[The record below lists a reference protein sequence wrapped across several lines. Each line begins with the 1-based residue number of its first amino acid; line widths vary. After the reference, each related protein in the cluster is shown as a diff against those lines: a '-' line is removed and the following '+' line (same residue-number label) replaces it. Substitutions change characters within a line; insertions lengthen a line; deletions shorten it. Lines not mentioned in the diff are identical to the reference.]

1 MTPLDPLDLLASLTD
16 DVGRWWTYATE
27 VQRAD
32 ARAIL
37 DPGPDDPRRHW
48 LGRAKGYSKTRDV
61 AAFSIVVLLT
71 QMAPAEQGFA
81 AASDA
86 DQAGLV
92 RQSIAAFRAHTPALE
107 RRITVESRR
116 VVAEGAQSELVIL
129 AADSAGSHG
138 LRPKWLAV
146 DELANFPDT
155 ERHRT
160 FFDSLW
166 AGLPKVAGSRGV
178 IMTTAGSP
186 GHFARRIFELANDD
200 PLWRLS
206 DVHGPPPWTDPAEV
220 EAERRRLFPS
230 QFARLW
236 LNEWANSDDAIADP
250 DDVEAACVL
259 DGPLAPEPETR
270 YIVTLDIGTRID
282 NTAAVIA
289 HAVRDPEGTRVVVDR
304 LHVWKPKPGTPV
316 SIDDVRAWVAEM
328 SRVYNHA
335 LVRYDPSQ
343 GYLLA
348 EQLRKGGVPAE
359 EFVFSTASVGRLATA
374 LGQALRGRLLTLPN
388 DDELR
393 EEILNVRM
401 RETAPNVLRID
412 HKSGGHDD
420 RVIACS
426 MATYLL
432 TATAPGSGGPVIYD
446 DAEFAELM
454 AANARANGEPN
465 LAPVGEAGVV
475 PLPAKPGHPYSGDWS
490 LNAAGLELDESYDD
504 EDGREQDLRGQTQR
518 SPWAQ

>member
-1 MTPLDPLDLLASLTD
+1 MTALDPLDLLASLTD
-16 DVGRWWTYATE
+16 DVGRWWTCATD
-27 VQRAD
+27 VQRDD

-37 DPGPDDPRRHW
+37 APGPDDPRRHW
-48 LGRAKGYSKTRDV
+48 LGRSKGYSKTRDV
-61 AAFSIVVLLT
+61 AAMSVVALLT
-71 QMAPAEQGFA
+71 QMTPTEQGFT

-86 DQAGLV
+86 DQAGLL

-116 VVAEGAQSELVIL
+116 VVAEGVQSELVIL
-129 AADSAGSHG
+129 PADTAGSHG

-146 DELANFPDT
+146 DELANWPDT

-186 GHFARRIFELANDD
+186 GHFARRIFDLAGED
-200 PLWRLS
+200 PMWRLS
-206 DVHGPPPWTDPAEV
+206 DVHGPPPWTPAAEV
-220 EAERRRLFPS
+220 DAERRRLFPA

-236 LNEWANSDDAIADP
+236 MNEWANADDAIADP
-250 DDVEAACVL
+250 DDVDAACVL
-259 DGPLAPEPETR
+259 DGPLAPDPEIR
-270 YIVTLDIGTRID
+270 YLITLDIGTRID
-282 NTAAVIA
+282 NTAAVVA

-304 LHVWKPKPGTPV
+304 LEVWQPRPGSPV

-359 EFVFSTASVGRLATA
+359 EWVFSAASVGRLATA
-374 LGQALRGRLLTLPN
+374 LMQALRGRLLTLPN
-388 DDELR
+388 DEALRKEILTVRLR
-393 EEILNVRM
+393 E
-401 RETAPNVLRID
+401 TSPNVLRID

-420 RVIACS
+420 RVIACA

-432 TATAPGSGGPVIYD
+432 TATAPERGGPVILS
-446 DAEFAELM
+446 DAEWSELLVE
-454 AANARANGEPN
+454 NARMNGE
-465 LAPVGEAGVV
+465 ATSIFGDPV
-475 PLPAKPGHPYSGDWS
+475 PPPAREGWSFSGDTS
-490 LNAAGLELDESYDD
+490 LAAAGIDDESQD
-504 EDGREQDLRGQTQR
+504 EPDADLRGKVGR

>member
-1 MTPLDPLDLLASLTD
+1 MTTPDPLDLLASLTD
-16 DVGRWWTYATE
+16 DVGRWWTCATE

-32 ARAIL
+32 AQAIL
-37 DPGPDDPRRHW
+37 VPGPGDPRRHW

-61 AAFSIVVLLT
+61 AAMSIVVLLT
-71 QMAPAEQGFA
+71 QMAAAEQGFA

-92 RQSIAAFRAHTPALE
+92 RQSISAFRAHTPALE

-138 LRPKWLAV
+138 LRPRWLAV
-146 DELANFPDT
+146 DELANWPDT

-186 GHFARRIFELANDD
+186 GHFARRIFELAGDD

-206 DVHGPPPWTDPAEV
+206 DVHGAPPWTPAAEV

-230 QFARLW
+230 QFQRLW
-236 LNEWANSDDAIADP
+236 LNEWANADDSIADP
-250 DDVEAACVL
+250 GDVEAACVL
-259 DGPLAPEPETR
+259 EGPLAPEPDTR
-270 YIVTLDIGTRID
+270 YIISLDIGTRID
-282 NTAAVIA
+282 NTAAVVA
-289 HAVRDPEGTRVVVDR
+289 HAVRDPEGTRVIVDR
-304 LHVWKPKPGTPV
+304 LEVWQPKPGAPV
-316 SIDDVRAWVAEM
+316 SIDEVRAWVTEM
-328 SRVYNHA
+328 SRIYNGA
-335 LVRYDPSQ
+335 IVRYDPSQ

-348 EQLRKGGVPAE
+348 EQLRKAGVPAS

-374 LGQALRGRLLTLPN
+374 LMQALRGRLLTLPN
-388 DDELR
+388 DEALRKEILEVRLR
-393 EEILNVRM
+393 E
-401 RETAPNVLRID
+401 TSPNVLRID
-412 HKSGGHDD
+412 HKAGGHDD
-420 RVIACS
+420 RVIACA

-432 TATAPGSGGPVIYD
+432 TATAPGFGGPVIFD
-446 DAEFAELM
+446 DAEFAELV
-454 AANARANGEPN
+454 AANDRLNGGENAVPA
-465 LAPVGEAGVV
+465 LAKAGHQFAMDTSWQAVGMESEYATD
-475 PLPAKPGHPYSGDWS
+475 GD
-490 LNAAGLELDESYDD
+490 
-504 EDGREQDLRGQTQR
+504 DGDALRGKVAR
-518 SPWAQ
+518 SPFA